1 MSRLCFSPVSSYF
14 TKYVRSGM
22 IACMAALILTLARA
36 ACGAPPHQPYQLTTP
51 QIQKILQ
58 FLQTTDPS
66 VYHEALTLRRSNP
79 AKFVR
84 LISAAAPNFRRL
96 ENLQKSDPQLF
107 SLTIKDLSLT
117 HQSFNLADRLR
128 QPGLTRQQTKHLRMR
143 LLNIVSEQFG
153 VRQQIRKLELDHLMQ
168 KINELKAQYAR
179 RQQNQSKIIASRVA
193 ALIGKPPSVNW

>member
-1 MSRLCFSPVSSYF
+1 MFKLSSNSPLHHGVKFASISM
-14 TKYVRSGM
+14 V
-22 IACMAALILTLARA
+22 ACAALLTLTLTGTVR
-36 ACGAPPHQPYQLTTP
+36 GAPLHRPSQLTAP

-58 FLQTTDPS
+58 FLETTDPS

-96 ENLQKSDPQLF
+96 ESLQKSDPKLF
-107 SLTIKDLSLT
+107 SLTIQDLSLT

-128 QPGLTRQQTKHLRMR
+128 QPGLTRQQNQRLRTR

-153 VRQQIRKLELDHLMQ
+153 VRQQIRKLELDQLMQ
-168 KINELKAQYAR
+168 KINALKAQYAR
-179 RQQNQSKIIASRVA
+179 RQKNQAEIIAKRVA
-193 ALIGKPPSVNW
+193 DLVGKPPSVNW

>member
-1 MSRLCFSPVSSYF
+1 MFRLCSNPRSSLLG
-14 TKYVRSGM
+14 KYLRLSTIGCV
-22 IACMAALILTLARA
+22 AALTWTLAGA
-36 ACGAPPHQPYQLTTP
+36 ARGAAPQAPSQLTPP

-58 FLQTTDPS
+58 FLKTTDPS
-66 VYHEALTLRRSNP
+66 VYHEALTLRQSNP

-84 LISAAAPNFRRL
+84 LVSAAAPNFRRL

-107 SLTIKDLSLT
+107 SLTIKDFSLT

-128 QPGLTRQQTKHLRMR
+128 QPDLTRQQSIHLRAR

-153 VRQQIRKLELDHLMQ
+153 IRQQIRKLELDQLME

-179 RQQNQSKIIASRVA
+179 RQKNQSKIIAKRVA
-193 ALIGKPPSVNW
+193 DLIGKPPSVNW

>member
-1 MSRLCFSPVSSYF
+1 MSRLCFSHVSSHF
-14 TKYVRSGM
+14 AKYVRGGM
-22 IACMAALILTLARA
+22 IACVAALTLTLARA
-36 ACGAPPHQPYQLTTP
+36 ACGAPPHQPSQLTPP

-58 FLQTTDPS
+58 FLKTTDPS
-66 VYHEALTLRRSNP
+66 VYHEALTLRQSNP

-84 LISAAAPNFRRL
+84 LVSAAAPNFRRL

-128 QPGLTRQQTKHLRMR
+128 QPDLTRQQSIHLRAR

-153 VRQQIRKLELDHLMQ
+153 IRQQIRKLELDQLME

-179 RQQNQSKIIASRVA
+179 RQKNQSKIIAKRVA
-193 ALIGKPPSVNW
+193 DLIGKPPSVNW